1 MILKFMAYSINKVIL
16 IGNVG
21 NDPEVKTF
29 QSGDKVI
36 NFSIATSESWKD
48 KESGEPK
55 SITEWHK
62 VAIFNTGLVEIAS
75 RFIKKGSKVYLEG
88 QLQTRK
94 WQDSSGAD
102 RYTTE
107 VVLQKYRGELVLLDK
122 LESKNIQN
130 KEKSLESTNNTNP
143 IDDFTGKGSEL
154 DDDIPF

>member
-1 MILKFMAYSINKVIL
+1 MAYSINKVIL
-16 IGNVG
+16 VGNVG
-21 NDPEVKTF
+21 NDPELKTF

-48 KESGEPK
+48 KESGEQK

-62 VAIFNTGLVEIAS
+62 IAIFNTALVDIADK
-75 RFIKKGSKVYLEG
+75 FIRKGMKVYVEG

-94 WQDSSGAD
+94 WQDSSGTD

-107 VVLQKYRGELVLLDK
+107 IVLQKYRGELVLLDK
-122 LESKNIQN
+122 VENRGINNSSKNLESNNEKNAIEEFN
-130 KEKSLESTNNTNP
+130 GKNT
-143 IDDFTGKGSEL
+143 DL

>member
-1 MILKFMAYSINKVIL
+1 MAYSINKVIL
-16 IGNVG
+16 VGNVG

-48 KESGEPK
+48 KESGEQK

-62 VAIFNTGLVEIAS
+62 VAIFNNALVEIANKLV
-75 RFIKKGSKVYLEG
+75 KKGMKIYLEG

-102 RYTTE
+102 RYSTE
-107 VVLQKYRGELVLLDK
+107 IVLQKYRGELVILDK
-122 LESKNIQN
+122 IEPRSIDNSKNT
-130 KEKSLESTNNTNP
+130 ENNSP
-143 IDDFTGKGSEL
+143 IDEFNGKSPSL